1 MFLDFQSNNSK
12 IKNLMDTKVFEVR
25 TISSGNSMIVYGDR
39 VLVNLKTSS
48 RTCWNLAQ
56 LLEIWVL
63 W

>member
-48 RTCWNLAQ
+48 RTC
-56 LLEIWVL
+56 
-63 W
+63 